1 MNITFETSLGNGTA
15 RIQKDGCVQMTGD
28 TVAMIQTMYPRW
40 KMAKVDGKWL
50 KIYLHGGQQAEYKV
64 VYVD

>member
-1 MNITFETSLGNGTA
+1 MNITFETSLGMGMA
-15 RIQKDGCVQMTGD
+15 RVQKDGCVQMSPETG
-28 TVAMIQTMYPRW
+28 TMIHTLYPLW

-50 KIYLHGGQQAEYKV
+50 KIYLRGGQQAEYKV